1 MEHVDTKKNHFG
13 GKTMALMVV
22 FSLII
27 GIQQSLF
34 VSSQGLKNN

>member
-1 MEHVDTKKNHFG
+1 MKHMDTKKNHFG

-27 GIQQSLF
+27 EIQQSLS
-34 VSSQGLKNN
+34 VSS